1 MNGGAMS
8 RPTRSSPSPGGFPEA
23 AETRV
28 REPLHA
34 AEEAPAASFGE
45 EDEAGVGAPDLQW
58 LAREP
63 DLGARRPG
71 PAVFFKSKPPISL
84 IENRVTCFI
93 SLIENR
99 VTLSK

>member
-45 EDEAGVGAPDLQW
+45 EDEAGVGAPDSSGW
-58 LAREP
+58 LVSQTLEHE
-63 DLGARRPG
+63 DL
-71 PAVFFKSKPPISL
+71 VQL
-84 IENRVTCFI
+84 
-93 SLIENR
+93 
-99 VTLSK
+99 